1 MKQKKKN
8 PQITL
13 KQTEFE
19 RIRKDYTDNGVNGA
33 FAIFLTVMRDK
44 WGFGHKRLNRLY
56 NQIIELSEIIGEGYV
71 SVDNLKEILRNEMG
85 INIKGYKDR
94 LQAKN

>member
-13 KQTEFE
+13 KQTELE